1 MGFSPKIDVQEET
14 TDASAE
20 QQSPASD
27 AKKPKVNSRDAKLHF
42 LMGRYNSQQ
51 GLFAHDNLAHE
62 IRHRMALDTAF
73 FSLFPDIYEVEGTVH
88 HVGKQPQRIPKDFD
102 CLRFLIETFEN
113 KCMPFSE
120 YGLGHVKYLV
130 EFCETSS
137 TQAIVDKA
145 MDMGTICNNLIV

>member
-1 MGFSPKIDVQEET
+1 
-14 TDASAE
+14 
-20 QQSPASD
+20 
-27 AKKPKVNSRDAKLHF
+27 
-42 LMGRYNSQQ
+42 
-51 GLFAHDNLAHE
+51 
-62 IRHRMALDTAF
+62 MALDTAF

-88 HVGKQPQRIPKDFD
+88 SDKKMPQRVPKDFD

-137 TQAIVDKA
+137 T
-145 MDMGTICNNLIV
+145 